1 MKRSIQAMEI
11 LTLTKLKERGFP
23 FFWSLPNSNA
33 LINGNISL
41 MVTPLLW
48 HWYFDFSGLS
58 RESSFLIWTAFTSG
72 LQGIFTSND
81 QIISATV

>member
-1 MKRSIQAMEI
+1 MEI

-23 FFWSLPNSNA
+23 FLWSLPNSNA

-48 HWYFDFSGLS
+48 HWYFDFGFIPGIILPYLDGFHV
-58 RESSFLIWTAFTSG
+58 RLTWYIHINYQVVFATS
-72 LQGIFTSND
+72 
-81 QIISATV
+81 